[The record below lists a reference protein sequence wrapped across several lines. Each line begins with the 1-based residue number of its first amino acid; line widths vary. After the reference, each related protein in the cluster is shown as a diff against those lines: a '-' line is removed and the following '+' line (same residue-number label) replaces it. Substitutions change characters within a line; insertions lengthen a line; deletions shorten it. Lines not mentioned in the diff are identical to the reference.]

1 MSDKQTHRLV
11 KNPQISARHLA
22 DYMAAT
28 DFSKRSILVGRQ
40 YQTLARVVQ
49 HTEAKQIVSKL
60 LRTDDP

>member
-28 DFSKRSILVGRQ
+28 DIRKRSILVGCK

-49 HTEAKQIVSKL
+49 HNEAKQIV
-60 LRTDDP
+60 